1 MKKANMKLDL
11 VNDKA
16 ELFGNIKLE
25 NTFSVNYG
33 VHISNIQSPK
43 KEHFLPIKMF
53 TKKKE
58 IMIKLQKQ
66 SGHLMTAYLKA
77 LLSEAGILDNDCNTY
92 Y

>member
-1 MKKANMKLDL
+1 MKLDL

-58 IMIKLQKQ
+58 IIIKLQKQ
-66 SGHLMTAYLKA
+66 SGHPTTAYLKA

>member
-53 TKKKE
+53 TKKKGNNDK
-58 IMIKLQKQ
+58 I
-66 SGHLMTAYLKA
+66 AKA
-77 LLSEAGILDNDCNTY
+77 VWPSHDCLFEGTVK
-92 Y
+92 